1 MCGIPSSHLE
11 REENRERFWKRGP
24 HRKISEGDVLRPS
37 QKRERFLAEDVQT
50 ANLSLIRFFRFVT
63 KEMNE
68 AIRLRRKIKKLK
80 DAKMQYGGAVKCKNY
95 KIKIL

>member
-68 AIRLRRKIKKLK
+68 AIRRSRKIKKCK
-80 DAKMQYGGAVKCKNY
+80 NAKMQYGGAV
-95 KIKIL
+95 

>member
-1 MCGIPSSHLE
+1 M
-11 REENRERFWKRGP
+11 
-24 HRKISEGDVLRPS
+24 SEASFRALG
-37 QKRERFLAEDVQT
+37 KRERFLAEDVQT

-80 DAKMQYGGAVKCKNY
+80 DAKMQRCDMAAP
-95 KIKIL
+95 

>member
-1 MCGIPSSHLE
+1 L
-11 REENRERFWKRGP
+11 
-24 HRKISEGDVLRPS
+24 SEASFRALG
-37 QKRERFLAEDVQT
+37 KRERFLAEDVQT

-80 DAKMQYGGAVKCKNY
+80 DAKMRYGCAVKLKNY
-95 KIKIL
+95 KIIKCKN